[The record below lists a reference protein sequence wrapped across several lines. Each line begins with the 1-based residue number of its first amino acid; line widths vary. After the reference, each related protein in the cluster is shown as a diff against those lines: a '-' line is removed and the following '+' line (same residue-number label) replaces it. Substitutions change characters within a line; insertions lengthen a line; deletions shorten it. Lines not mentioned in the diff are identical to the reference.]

1 MCAKHAQ
8 KRCRPASLSANSVDA
23 TRLRTGSPAV
33 VVEDGVDAARWSMRQ
48 RHTVLEA
55 RARDDEDMSAD
66 ILADAGDHRREEDE
80 DGSAGFEGVGRVA
93 LQLVER
99 MAARTRKQNAK
110 SAGNV

>member
-1 MCAKHAQ
+1 MREACTKTLPPGVAVGKQ
-8 KRCRPASLSANSVDA
+8 RR
-23 TRLRTGSPAV
+23 RLRTGSPAV

-80 DGSAGFEGVGRVA
+80 DGSAGCEGVGRVA